1 VFKNSFIC
9 SILTRLVG
17 GCTDGEYLQ
26 KRIHNQ
32 FLGERCLNVVDEGKT
47 WYNWEWDKAHIVE
60 LAVSEASKVELFKNV
75 DAAIHNINKKITHG
89 KAFAEMQTVAT
100 EAGERF
106 YTPFQASQTRFAAY
120 GHRVLD
126 NFRNNFNFIYD
137 YLNKNQDDDQYSIDN
152 VSFVLGLSLKTDI
165 MKTISN
171 MSRDCQEVNS
181 LPWRRT
187 EYINSTLAKL
197 EQMVESVGT
206 NQVHESLVHVDDC
219 LKELTEHATFQQK
232 PITFERLRVH
242 CSRLKKSDT
251 QVSSLD
257 EATDYIKKQGE
268 RFVSTFSTQF
278 RNRVNKYENESAIYP
293 LIEASFKLENIV
305 NAQESRSVPEEFIE
319 YFRLAKSASYLP
331 EDILEDEILDQYR
344 AFSFAVSDLVQQDKE
359 FHPNDLQIKPWVVEQ
374 RVFNKIFNS
383 KCYQSCRDVT
393 DLLLSACVRAQSE
406 APCESMGSYIKNVAE
421 YRPIDH
427 KNLEKEVFISY
438 NGPDQWSD
446 QCEKLVFDA
455 LSMHFAG
462 KPNWHFYKK
471 EETKGKLDSFLV
483 SKVVQRK
490 AEEAKLGSRVPY
502 K

>member
-1 VFKNSFIC
+1 
-9 SILTRLVG
+9 
-17 GCTDGEYLQ
+17 
-26 KRIHNQ
+26 
-32 FLGERCLNVVDEGKT
+32 
-47 WYNWEWDKAHIVE
+47 
-60 LAVSEASKVELFKNV
+60 LFKNV
-75 DAAIHNINKKITHG
+75 DATVHNINKKITHG
-89 KAFAEMQTVAT
+89 KAFLEMQTVAA
-100 EAGERF
+100 ESGERF

-126 NFRNNFNFIYD
+126 NFRNNYNFIYD

-171 MSRDCQEVNS
+171 MSRDFQEVNS

-187 EYINSTLAKL
+187 DYINSTINKL
-197 EQMVESVGT
+197 EHMVESLGS
-206 NQVHESLVHVDDC
+206 NQVHENLVHVGEC
-219 LKELTEHATFQQK
+219 MKELTEHATFQQK

-242 CSRLKKSDT
+242 RSRSKKSDSQLST
-251 QVSSLD
+251 VD
-257 EATDYIKKQGE
+257 EAVDYIKKQGE
-268 RFVSTFSTQF
+268 RFVSSFSSEF
-278 RNRVNKYENESAIYP
+278 RGRVNKYGNESSVYP
-293 LIEASFKLENIV
+293 MMEASFKLENVV
-305 NAQESRSVPEEFIE
+305 NAQKSHSVPEEFME
-319 YFRLAKSASYLP
+319 YFRLAQCASYLP
-331 EDILEDEILDQYR
+331 DDIQEDEISDQYR
-344 AFSFAVSDLVQQDKE
+344 AFSFVVSDLVEQDKQ
-359 FHPNDLQIKPWVVEQ
+359 FHKTDLQVKPWVVEQ
-374 RVFNKIFNS
+374 RVFNTIFNS

-406 APCESMGSYIKNVAE
+406 APCESMGSYIKNVVE
-421 YRPIDH
+421 YRPMDH
-427 KNLEKEVFISY
+427 KNLEREVFISY

-490 AEEAKLGSRVPY
+490 AEEAKIGSRIPY